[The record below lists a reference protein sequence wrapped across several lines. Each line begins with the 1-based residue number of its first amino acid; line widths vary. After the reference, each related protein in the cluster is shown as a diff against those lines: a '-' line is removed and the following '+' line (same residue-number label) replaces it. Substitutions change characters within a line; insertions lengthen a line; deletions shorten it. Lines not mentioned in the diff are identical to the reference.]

1 MRVKQILSLCLLF
14 VLSSVFLFCLIT
26 GDNGTILSSLSS
38 EAIDLTK
45 EDKPTTGTV
54 AGTISG
60 TSGATGAPNIA
71 TTTTATIPSTTTTPS
86 TTTSGGT
93 SYTAPNG
100 TTTTTSPTT
109 VVPTTTGS
117 TTTTTV
123 PTTRPTTTTTPNT
136 TTSPVT
142 TTTGTKDPV
151 RIVSVPI
158 TTTSPNISIPSDI
171 TTIVH
176 PTSTADTIKDTPV
189 AGTTTTATTT
199 APATVATSAPKTET
213 DTAATITPTDTASA
227 TAPTTTSGIASLNPT
242 DTTAV
247 TTPSASAATTTAEVS
262 IEITPEELSLSSQI
276 SGPITD
282 DKKLCVTLKQ
292 KVKSCTFKVEGPANR
307 NITVFEPQ
315 PQTYC
320 ANLLIADFPDGS
332 YKLTVEVKQ
341 EVKQEEKTIFNTLAV
356 EINRASSQSAAAQ
369 KTSELENKCSQ
380 AGANSSDECKNYYLD
395 KYSEQITC
403 LGLSSTDCGTVVKE
417 TFISAVVETAK
428 EYASIDEHTKDIINK
443 TMTVGKLEN
452 IVNQSNGEKVLSLS
466 VPLKEKETEIQ
477 IIPSYGNIILDKN
490 KNLIQTAPIII
501 LIDSDGDGV
510 SDDMEKRLGTK
521 PNNKDTDGDGYK
533 DGEELR
539 AGFNPFGEG
548 KKDMGLSPIEKALV
562 QGTAIEHPKTGG
574 QESATLTVVEAKEIY
589 AADGT
594 EDGYILSGKAD
605 ANTMVTLFVYSD
617 IPIVTTVTADEYGNW
632 EYHFAE
638 TLEGGNHEVYVAIND
653 ETGKV
658 VKKSSPMSFLVQEA
672 QAIAVT
678 DTIATSPSSEASSN
692 MMNYYLYAAGGLM
705 LVGVIIFLVAI
716 FKSRNKNKKQ

>member
-14 VLSSVFLFCLIT
+14 ALSSVFLFCLIT

-38 EAIDLTK
+38 EAIGLTK
-45 EDKPTTGTV
+45 ENKPTTDTV
-54 AGTISG
+54 TGTISG
-60 TSGATGAPNIA
+60 TSGATSAPN
-71 TTTTATIPSTTTTPS
+71 TTTATTVP
-86 TTTSGGT
+86 GT
-93 SYTAPNG
+93 G
-100 TTTTTSPTT
+100 TTTATYPTT
-109 VVPTTTGS
+109 TVPPTTGS
-117 TTTTTV
+117 TATTTI
-123 PTTRPTTTTTPNT
+123 PTTTATPDEISSTTA
-136 TTSPVT
+136 
-142 TTTGTKDPV
+142 TTGTNNP
-151 RIVSVPI
+151 VSVTGVPV
-158 TTTSPNISIPSDI
+158 TSASPNISIPSD
-171 TTIVH
+171 TTAVVH

-189 AGTTTTATTT
+189 TSTTIAT
-199 APATVATSAPKTET
+199 PATVATIVPKTET
-213 DTAATITPTDTASA
+213 STTATTAAADTTATAATTA
-227 TAPTTTSGIASLNPT
+227 TNDIASLNPT

-247 TTPSASAATTTAEVS
+247 VTPSASVTTTTAEIS
-262 IEITPEELSLSSQI
+262 IEVTPEELSLGSQI

-282 DKKLCVTLKQ
+282 DKKLCITLKQ
-292 KVKSCTFKVEGPANR
+292 KVKSCTFKMEGPANR

-341 EVKQEEKTIFNTLAV
+341 DVKQEEKTIFNTLAV
-356 EINRASSQSAAAQ
+356 EINRASSQSAATQ

-380 AGANSSDECKNYYLD
+380 AGADSSDDCKEYYLD
-395 KYSEQITC
+395 KYSEKIIC
-403 LGLSSTDCGTVVKE
+403 LGLSSTDCGTAVKD
-417 TFISAVVETAK
+417 TYINAIVETAK
-428 EYASIDEHTKDIINK
+428 EYASINEHTKDIIDK

-452 IVNQSNGEKVLSLS
+452 IVNQSNGEKVLNLS

-477 IIPSYGNIILDKN
+477 IIPSYGNIILDKD
-490 KNLIQTAPIII
+490 KNLIQTAPIMI

-510 SDDMEKRLGTK
+510 SNDMEKRLGTK
-521 PNNKDTDGDGYK
+521 LNNKDTDGDGYT
-533 DGEELR
+533 DSEELR
-539 AGFNPFGEG
+539 GGFNPFGEG
-548 KKDMGLSPIEKALV
+548 KKDMGLSPIEKALI
-562 QGTAIEHPKTGG
+562 QRQAIEHPKTGG
-574 QESATLTVVEAKEIY
+574 QESDTLTVVEAKEVY
-589 AADGT
+589 DVDGT

-605 ANTMVTLFVYSD
+605 ANTMVTLFIYSD

-672 QAIAVT
+672 QAISVT
-678 DTIATSPSSEASSN
+678 DTVVTSPSNEASSS

-705 LVGVIIFLVAI
+705 LIGVIIFLIAI